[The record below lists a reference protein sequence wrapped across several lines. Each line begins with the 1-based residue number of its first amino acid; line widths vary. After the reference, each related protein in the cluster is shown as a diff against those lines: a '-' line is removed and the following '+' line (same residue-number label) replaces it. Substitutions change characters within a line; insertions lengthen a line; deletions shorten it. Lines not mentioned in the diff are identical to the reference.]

1 MKKKKKIEFTKQNF
15 VIMILAFI
23 TSGMSW
29 IANIGE
35 LS

>member
-1 MKKKKKIEFTKQNF
+1 MKKKKVKLTRQNI
-15 VIMILAFI
+15 VVMILAFI
-23 TSGMSW
+23 TSGTSW